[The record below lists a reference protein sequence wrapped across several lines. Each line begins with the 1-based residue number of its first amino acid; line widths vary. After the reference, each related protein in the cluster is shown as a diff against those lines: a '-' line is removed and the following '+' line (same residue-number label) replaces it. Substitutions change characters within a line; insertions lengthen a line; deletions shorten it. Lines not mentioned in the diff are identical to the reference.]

1 MIEPGLERL
10 AAVVAES
17 PGLRLR
23 QGKVEAWSNY
33 GITVTIGG
41 STEQVT
47 GVKYLGSYAPRV
59 GAHVWLVTDGSD
71 IFAIGHLAPRGAPAI
86 EVSNSAAQA
95 TATGTELTLTFDTET
110 GTDPWGMRAPA
121 QPTRLVA
128 PISGWYTATGNFD
141 FVGNATG
148 IRVARIRRNGTTV
161 QASLRSVSVGAGAP
175 TDMNVT
181 TGAILLAASDF
192 LTLTAEQNSGGALN
206 VNANASFR
214 MHYIGPAE

>member
-1 MIEPGLERL
+1 MIDPGIERL
-10 AAVVAES
+10 AAEVATT

-23 QGKVEAWSNY
+23 QGRVEAWSNY

-47 GVKYLGSYAPRV
+47 GVRYLGSYAPRV
-59 GAHVWLVTDGSD
+59 GAHVWLITDGSD
-71 IFAIGHLAPRGAPAI
+71 IFAIGHLAPRGVPAI
-86 EVSNSAAQA
+86 QVSNSGAQA
-95 TATGTELTLTFDTET
+95 TANSTELTLTFDTEV

-128 PISGWYTATGNFD
+128 PIAGWYTATGNFD
-141 FVGNATG
+141 FAGNATG
-148 IRVARIRRNGTTV
+148 FRFARIRLNGGAV
-161 QASLRSVSVGAGAP
+161 KASLRLLTVGAGSP
-175 TDMNVT
+175 TDLSIT
-181 TGAILLAASDF
+181 TGAVSLAAGDF

-206 VNANASFR
+206 VNANAFFR